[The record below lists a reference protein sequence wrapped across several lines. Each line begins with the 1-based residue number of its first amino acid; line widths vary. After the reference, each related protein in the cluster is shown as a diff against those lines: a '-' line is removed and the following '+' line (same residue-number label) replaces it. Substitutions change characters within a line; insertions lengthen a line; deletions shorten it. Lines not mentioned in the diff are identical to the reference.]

1 MYENWGN
8 RFRCFWIGFCSNPPR
23 KFEVSLFEKNSKLGG
38 HSNTVTIEQENKKY
52 SVETGFIVL
61 NDKNYPIFTSL
72 LKHLNIGVNNSSMS
86 FSVSVDKGLFEYSS
100 SYIGLLGQTKNI
112 IDPKY
117 WGMLRDINYFYTN
130 ALKDVKD
137 CPDNETLGQFLK
149 RFNYSNKFI
158 DYHLVPMTAS
168 IWSCPTKSILN
179 FPIKSLLVFF
189 ENHKLLNIYNRPKW
203 STVNKGSREYVK
215 KIQSLLKGNIYTN
228 AKVNKISKSKEGIR
242 VHYQDGIKTFDK
254 VILAC
259 HADQSS
265 EILIENFSEE
275 ANLLKDFK
283 YQKNTSILHSD
294 INFMPK
300 RKSVWSSWNYITET
314 GNSGNLSITYWMN
327 ELQGINSSK
336 PILLSL
342 NPKILP
348 NPDLI
353 YGQYSYSHPILDN
366 NAINIQKKLSSI
378 QGKNNLWFC
387 GAWTGFGFHED
398 GVKSAVEIANS
409 HNIDLPWFQSKEVL
423 HAAQ

>member
-1 MYENWGN
+1 MK
-8 RFRCFWIGFCSNPPR
+8 IGVIGSGVAGLVSALTLQE

-38 HSNTVTIEQENKKY
+38 HSNTVTIEQENNKY

-86 FSVSVDKGLFEYSS
+86 FSVSVDKGQFEYSS

-215 KIQSLLKGNIYTN
+215 KIQSLLKGEIYTN
-228 AKVNKISKSKEGIR
+228 TKVNKISKSKEGIR
-242 VHYQDGIKTFDK
+242 VHYQEGIKTFDK

-327 ELQGINSSK
+327 ELQGINSPK

-409 HNIDLPWFQSKEVL
+409 HNIHLPWFQSKEVL

>member
-1 MYENWGN
+1 MK
-8 RFRCFWIGFCSNPPR
+8 IGVIGSGVSGLVSALTLQE

-38 HSNTVTIEQENKKY
+38 HSNTVTIEQENNKY

-86 FSVSVDKGLFEYSS
+86 FSVSVDKGQFEYSS

-130 ALKDVKD
+130 ALRDVKD

-215 KIQSLLKGNIYTN
+215 KIQSLLKGEIYTN
-228 AKVNKISKSKEGIR
+228 TKVNKISKSKEGIR
-242 VHYQDGIKTFDK
+242 VHYQEGIKTFDK

-327 ELQGINSSK
+327 ELQGINSPK

-409 HNIDLPWFQSKEVL
+409 HNIHLPWFQSKEVL

>member
-1 MYENWGN
+1 MK
-8 RFRCFWIGFCSNPPR
+8 IGVIGSGVSGLVSALTLQER
-23 KFEVSLFEKNSKLGG
+23 FEVSLFEKNSKLGG

-86 FSVSVDKGLFEYSS
+86 FSVSVDKGQFEYSS

-179 FPIKSLLVFF
+179 FPIKSILVFF

-215 KIQSLLKGNIYTN
+215 KIQSLLKGEIYTN
-228 AKVNKISKSKEGIR
+228 TKVNKISKSKEGIR
-242 VHYQDGIKTFDK
+242 VHYQEGIKTFDK

-265 EILIENFSEE
+265 EILIDNFSEE

-327 ELQGINSSK
+327 ELQGINSPK

>member
-1 MYENWGN
+1 MK
-8 RFRCFWIGFCSNPPR
+8 IGVIGSGVSGLVSALTLQE

-38 HSNTVTIEQENKKY
+38 HSNTVTIEQENNKY

-61 NDKNYPIFTSL
+61 NDRNYPIFTSL
-72 LKHLNIGVNNSSMS
+72 LKHLNIGLNNSSMS
-86 FSVSVDKGLFEYSS
+86 FSVSVDKGQFEYSS

-130 ALKDVKD
+130 ALRYVKD

-149 RFNYSNKFI
+149 RVNYSNKFI

-215 KIQSLLKGNIYTN
+215 KIQSLLKGKIYTN

-300 RKSVWSSWNYITET
+300 RKSVWSSWNYIAET

-409 HNIDLPWFQSKEVL
+409 HNIDVPWFQSKEVL

>member
-1 MYENWGN
+1 MK
-8 RFRCFWIGFCSNPPR
+8 IGVIGSGVSGLVSALTLQE

-38 HSNTVTIEQENKKY
+38 HSNTVTIEQENNKY

-72 LKHLNIGVNNSSMS
+72 LKHLNVGVNNSSMS
-86 FSVSVDKGLFEYSS
+86 FSVSVDKGQFEYSS

-189 ENHKLLNIYNRPKW
+189 ENHKLLNIYNRPNW

-215 KIQSLLKGNIYTN
+215 KIQSLLKGKIYTN

-265 EILIENFSEE
+265 EILNENFSEE

-327 ELQGINSSK
+327 ELQGLNSPK

>member
-1 MYENWGN
+1 MK
-8 RFRCFWIGFCSNPPR
+8 IGVIGSGVSGLVSALTLQER
-23 KFEVSLFEKNSKLGG
+23 FEVSLFEKNSKLGG

-86 FSVSVDKGLFEYSS
+86 FSVSVDKGQFEYSS

-215 KIQSLLKGNIYTN
+215 KIQSLLKGKIYTN

-294 INFMPK
+294 VNFMPK

>member
-1 MYENWGN
+1 MK
-8 RFRCFWIGFCSNPPR
+8 IGVIGSGVSGLVSALTLQE

-86 FSVSVDKGLFEYSS
+86 FSVSVDKGQFEYSS

-117 WGMLRDINYFYTN
+117 WGMLRDINYFYNN

-215 KIQSLLKGNIYTN
+215 KIQSLLKGKIYTN

-242 VHYQDGIKTFDK
+242 VHYQDGINTFDK

-327 ELQGINSSK
+327 ELQGINSPK

>member
-1 MYENWGN
+1 MK
-8 RFRCFWIGFCSNPPR
+8 IGVIGSGVSGLVSALTLQE

-86 FSVSVDKGLFEYSS
+86 FSVSVDKGQFEYSS

-215 KIQSLLKGNIYTN
+215 KIKSLLKGKIYTN

-398 GVKSAVEIANS
+398 GVKSAVEIASS

>member
-1 MYENWGN
+1 MK
-8 RFRCFWIGFCSNPPR
+8 IGVIGSGVSGLVSALTLQER
-23 KFEVSLFEKNSKLGG
+23 FEVSLFEKNSKLGG

-86 FSVSVDKGLFEYSS
+86 FSVSVDKGQFEYSS

-130 ALKDVKD
+130 ALRDVKD

-215 KIQSLLKGNIYTN
+215 KIQSLLKGKIYTN

>member
-1 MYENWGN
+1 MK
-8 RFRCFWIGFCSNPPR
+8 IGVIGSGVSGLVSALTLQER
-23 KFEVSLFEKNSKLGG
+23 FEVSLFEKNSKLGG
-38 HSNTVTIEQENKKY
+38 HSNTVTIEQENNKY

-86 FSVSVDKGLFEYSS
+86 FSVSVDKGQFEYSS

-215 KIQSLLKGNIYTN
+215 KIQSLLKGEIYTN
-228 AKVNKISKSKEGIR
+228 TKVNKISKSKEGIR

-327 ELQGINSSK
+327 ELQGINSTK

>member
-1 MYENWGN
+1 MK
-8 RFRCFWIGFCSNPPR
+8 IGVIGSGVSGLVSALTLQER
-23 KFEVSLFEKNSKLGG
+23 FEVSLFEKNSKLGG

-130 ALKDVKD
+130 ALRDVKD

-215 KIQSLLKGNIYTN
+215 RIRSLLKGKIYTN
-228 AKVNKISKSKEGIR
+228 AKVNKRSKSKEGIR

-327 ELQGINSSK
+327 ELQGINSPK

-409 HNIDLPWFQSKEVL
+409 HNIHLPWFQSKEVL

>member
-1 MYENWGN
+1 MK
-8 RFRCFWIGFCSNPPR
+8 IGVIGSGVSGLVSALTLQER
-23 KFEVSLFEKNSKLGG
+23 FEVSLFEKNSKLGG

-52 SVETGFIVL
+52 YVETGFIVL

-86 FSVSVDKGLFEYSS
+86 FSVSVDKGQFEYSS

-215 KIQSLLKGNIYTN
+215 KIKSLLKGKIYTN

-398 GVKSAVEIANS
+398 GVKSAVEIASS

>member
-1 MYENWGN
+1 MK
-8 RFRCFWIGFCSNPPR
+8 IGVIGSGVSGLVSALTLQE

-86 FSVSVDKGLFEYSS
+86 FSVSVDKGQFEYSS

-215 KIQSLLKGNIYTN
+215 KIKSLLKGKIYTN

-265 EILIENFSEE
+265 ELLIENFSEE

-366 NAINIQKKLSSI
+366 NAIKIQKKLSSI

>member
-1 MYENWGN
+1 MK
-8 RFRCFWIGFCSNPPR
+8 IGVIGSGVSGLVSALTLQE

-86 FSVSVDKGLFEYSS
+86 FSVSVDKGQFEYSS

-215 KIQSLLKGNIYTN
+215 KIQSLLKGKIYTN

-265 EILIENFSEE
+265 DILIENFSEE

-409 HNIDLPWFQSKEVL
+409 HNIHLPWFQSKEVL

>member
-1 MYENWGN
+1 MK
-8 RFRCFWIGFCSNPPR
+8 IGVIGSGVSGLVSALTLQE

-38 HSNTVTIEQENKKY
+38 HSNTVTIEQENNKY

-86 FSVSVDKGLFEYSS
+86 FSVSVDKGQFEYSS

-117 WGMLRDINYFYTN
+117 WGMLRDINYFYNN

-215 KIQSLLKGNIYTN
+215 KIQSLLKGKIYTN

-366 NAINIQKKLSSI
+366 NAIKIQKKLSSI

>member
-1 MYENWGN
+1 MK
-8 RFRCFWIGFCSNPPR
+8 IGVIGSGVSGLVSALTLQE

-86 FSVSVDKGLFEYSS
+86 FSVSVDKGQFEYSS

-117 WGMLRDINYFYTN
+117 WGMLRDINYFYNN

-168 IWSCPTKSILN
+168 IWSCPTKIILN

-215 KIQSLLKGNIYTN
+215 KIQSLLKGEIYTN

-327 ELQGINSSK
+327 ELQGINSPK

-409 HNIDLPWFQSKEVL
+409 HNIDLHWFQSKEVL

>member
-1 MYENWGN
+1 MK
-8 RFRCFWIGFCSNPPR
+8 IGVIGSGVSGLVSALTLQER
-23 KFEVSLFEKNSKLGG
+23 FEVSLFEKNSKLGG
-38 HSNTVTIEQENKKY
+38 HSNTVTIEQENNKY

-61 NDKNYPIFTSL
+61 NDKNYPLFTSL
-72 LKHLNIGVNNSSMS
+72 LRHLNIGVNNSSMS
-86 FSVSVDKGLFEYSS
+86 FSVSVDKGQFEYSS

-215 KIQSLLKGNIYTN
+215 KIQSLLKGKIYTN

-327 ELQGINSSK
+327 ELQGINSPK
-336 PILLSL
+336 PILLSP

-353 YGQYSYSHPILDN
+353 YSQYSYSHPILDN

-409 HNIDLPWFQSKEVL
+409 HNIHLPWFQSKEVL

>member
-1 MYENWGN
+1 MK
-8 RFRCFWIGFCSNPPR
+8 IGVIGSGVSGLVSALTLQE

-38 HSNTVTIEQENKKY
+38 HSNTVTIEQENNKY

-86 FSVSVDKGLFEYSS
+86 FSVSVDKGQFEYSS

-130 ALKDVKD
+130 ALRDVKD

-215 KIQSLLKGNIYTN
+215 KIQSLLKGKIYTN

-327 ELQGINSSK
+327 ELQGINSPK

-409 HNIDLPWFQSKEVL
+409 HNIHLPWFQSKEVL

>member
-1 MYENWGN
+1 MK
-8 RFRCFWIGFCSNPPR
+8 IGVIGSGVSGLVSALTLQE

-38 HSNTVTIEQENKKY
+38 HSNTVTIQQENNEY

-86 FSVSVDKGLFEYSS
+86 FSVSVDKGQFEYSS
-100 SYIGLLGQTKNI
+100 SYIGLLGQTRNI

-117 WGMLRDINYFYTN
+117 WNMLRDINYFYTN

-366 NAINIQKKLSSI
+366 NAIKIQKKLSSI

-409 HNIDLPWFQSKEVL
+409 HNIHLPWFQSKEVL

>member
-1 MYENWGN
+1 MK
-8 RFRCFWIGFCSNPPR
+8 IGVIGSGVSGLVSALTLQE

-38 HSNTVTIEQENKKY
+38 HSNTVTIEQENNKY

-86 FSVSVDKGLFEYSS
+86 FSVSVDKGQFEYSS

-137 CPDNETLGQFLK
+137 CPENETLGQFLK

-215 KIQSLLKGNIYTN
+215 KIQSLLKGKIYTN
-228 AKVNKISKSKEGIR
+228 AKVNKISKSKEGIK

-265 EILIENFSEE
+265 EILIEDFSEE

-327 ELQGINSSK
+327 ELQGISSPK

-409 HNIDLPWFQSKEVL
+409 HDIDLPWFQSKEVL

>member
-1 MYENWGN
+1 MK
-8 RFRCFWIGFCSNPPR
+8 IGVIGSGVSGLVSALTLQE

-38 HSNTVTIEQENKKY
+38 HSNTVTIEQENNKY

-86 FSVSVDKGLFEYSS
+86 FSVSVDKGQFEYSS

-137 CPDNETLGQFLK
+137 CSDNETLGQFLK

-215 KIQSLLKGNIYTN
+215 KIQSLLKGKIYTN

-327 ELQGINSSK
+327 ELQGINSPK

-409 HNIDLPWFQSKEVL
+409 HNIHLPWFQSKEVL

>member
-1 MYENWGN
+1 MK
-8 RFRCFWIGFCSNPPR
+8 IGVIGSGVSGLVSALTLQE
-23 KFEVSLFEKNSKLGG
+23 KYEVSLFEKNSKLGG
-38 HSNTVTIEQENKKY
+38 HSNTVTIEQENNKY

-86 FSVSVDKGLFEYSS
+86 FSVSVDKGQFEYSS

-215 KIQSLLKGNIYTN
+215 KIQSLLKGKIYTN

-387 GAWTGFGFHED
+387 GAWRGFGFHED

>member
-1 MYENWGN
+1 MK
-8 RFRCFWIGFCSNPPR
+8 IGVIGSGVAGLVSALTLQE

-38 HSNTVTIEQENKKY
+38 HSNTVTIEQENNKY

-86 FSVSVDKGLFEYSS
+86 FSVSVDKGQFEYSS

-117 WGMLRDINYFYTN
+117 WGMLRDINYFYNN

-215 KIQSLLKGNIYTN
+215 KIQSLLKGKIYTN

-327 ELQGINSSK
+327 ELQRINSSK

-409 HNIDLPWFQSKEVL
+409 HDIDLPWFQSKEVL

>member
-1 MYENWGN
+1 MK
-8 RFRCFWIGFCSNPPR
+8 IGVIGSGVSGLVSALTLQE

-38 HSNTVTIEQENKKY
+38 HSNTVTIEQENNKY

-86 FSVSVDKGLFEYSS
+86 FSVSVDKGQFEYSS

-117 WGMLRDINYFYTN
+117 WGMLRDINYFYNN

-215 KIQSLLKGNIYTN
+215 KIQSLLKGKIYTN
-228 AKVNKISKSKEGIR
+228 TKVNKISKSKEGIR

-300 RKSVWSSWNYITET
+300 RKSVWSSWNYISET
-314 GNSGNLSITYWMN
+314 GNLGNLSITYWMN

-409 HNIDLPWFQSKEVL
+409 HDIDLPWFQSKEVL

>member
-1 MYENWGN
+1 MK
-8 RFRCFWIGFCSNPPR
+8 IGVIGSGVSGLVSALTLQE

-86 FSVSVDKGLFEYSS
+86 FSVSVDKGQFEYSS

-215 KIQSLLKGNIYTN
+215 KIQSLLKGKIYTN

>member
-1 MYENWGN
+1 MK
-8 RFRCFWIGFCSNPPR
+8 IGVIGSGVSGLVSALTLQE

-38 HSNTVTIEQENKKY
+38 HSNTVTIEQENNKY

-86 FSVSVDKGLFEYSS
+86 FSVSVDKGQFEYSS

-215 KIQSLLKGNIYTN
+215 KIQSLLKGKIYTN
-228 AKVNKISKSKEGIR
+228 AKVNKISKSKEGIK

-327 ELQGINSSK
+327 ELQGINSPK

>member
-1 MYENWGN
+1 MK
-8 RFRCFWIGFCSNPPR
+8 IGVIGSGVSGLVSALTLQER
-23 KFEVSLFEKNSKLGG
+23 FEVSLFEKNSKLGG

-86 FSVSVDKGLFEYSS
+86 FSVSVDKGQFEYSS

-215 KIQSLLKGNIYTN
+215 KIKSLLKGKIYTN

-327 ELQGINSSK
+327 ELQGINSPK

>member
-1 MYENWGN
+1 MK
-8 RFRCFWIGFCSNPPR
+8 IGVIGSGVSGLVSALTLQE

-38 HSNTVTIEQENKKY
+38 HSNTVTIEQENNKY

-86 FSVSVDKGLFEYSS
+86 FSVSVDKGQFEYSS

-117 WGMLRDINYFYTN
+117 WGMLRDINYFYNN

-179 FPIKSLLVFF
+179 FPIKNLLVFF

-215 KIQSLLKGNIYTN
+215 KIQSLLKGKIYTN
-228 AKVNKISKSKEGIR
+228 TKVNKISKSKEGIR

-265 EILIENFSEE
+265 EILIEDFSEE

-327 ELQGINSSK
+327 ELQGISSPK

-409 HNIDLPWFQSKEVL
+409 HDIDLPWFQSKEVL

>member
-1 MYENWGN
+1 MK
-8 RFRCFWIGFCSNPPR
+8 IGVIGSGVSGLVSALTLQE

-38 HSNTVTIEQENKKY
+38 HSNTVTIEQENNKY

-86 FSVSVDKGLFEYSS
+86 FSVSVDKGQFEYSS

-215 KIQSLLKGNIYTN
+215 KIQSLLKGKIYTN
-228 AKVNKISKSKEGIR
+228 TKVNKISKSKEGIR

-265 EILIENFSEE
+265 EILIEDFSEE

-327 ELQGINSSK
+327 ELQGINSPK

-409 HNIDLPWFQSKEVL
+409 HDIDLPWFQSKEVL

>member
-1 MYENWGN
+1 MK
-8 RFRCFWIGFCSNPPR
+8 IGVIGSGVAGLVSALTLQE

-38 HSNTVTIEQENKKY
+38 HSNTVTIEQENNKY

-130 ALKDVKD
+130 ALRDVKD

-215 KIQSLLKGNIYTN
+215 KIQSLLKGKIYTN

-242 VHYQDGIKTFDK
+242 VHYQEGIKTFDK

-294 INFMPK
+294 ISFMPK

-327 ELQGINSSK
+327 ELQGINSSM

>member
-1 MYENWGN
+1 MK
-8 RFRCFWIGFCSNPPR
+8 IGVIGSGVSGLVSALTLQER
-23 KFEVSLFEKNSKLGG
+23 FEVSLFEKNSKLGG

-86 FSVSVDKGLFEYSS
+86 FSVSVDKGQFEYSS

-215 KIQSLLKGNIYTN
+215 KIQSLLKGKIYTN
-228 AKVNKISKSKEGIR
+228 AKVNKISKSKEGIK

-409 HNIDLPWFQSKEVL
+409 HNIHLPWFQSKEVL

>member
-1 MYENWGN
+1 MK
-8 RFRCFWIGFCSNPPR
+8 IGVIGSGVSGLVSALTLQER
-23 KFEVSLFEKNSKLGG
+23 FEVSLFEKNSKLGG

-86 FSVSVDKGLFEYSS
+86 FSVSVDKGQFEYSS

-215 KIQSLLKGNIYTN
+215 KIQSLLKGKIYTN

>member
-1 MYENWGN
+1 MK
-8 RFRCFWIGFCSNPPR
+8 IGVIGSGVSGLVSALTLQE

-38 HSNTVTIEQENKKY
+38 HSNTVTIEQENNKY

-86 FSVSVDKGLFEYSS
+86 FSVSVDKGQFEYSS

-215 KIQSLLKGNIYTN
+215 KIQSLLKGKIYTN

-327 ELQGINSSK
+327 ELQGINSPM

>member
-1 MYENWGN
+1 MK
-8 RFRCFWIGFCSNPPR
+8 IGVIGSGVSGLVSALTLQE

-86 FSVSVDKGLFEYSS
+86 FSVSVDKGQFEYSS

-215 KIQSLLKGNIYTN
+215 KIQSLLKGEIYTN
-228 AKVNKISKSKEGIR
+228 TKVNKISKSKEGIR
-242 VHYQDGIKTFDK
+242 VHYQEGIKTFDK

-327 ELQGINSSK
+327 ELQGINSPK

-409 HNIDLPWFQSKEVL
+409 HNIHLPWFQSKEVL

>member
-1 MYENWGN
+1 MK
-8 RFRCFWIGFCSNPPR
+8 IGVIGSGVSGLVSALTLQER
-23 KFEVSLFEKNSKLGG
+23 FEVSLFEKNSKLGG

-86 FSVSVDKGLFEYSS
+86 FSVSVDKGQFEYSS

-215 KIQSLLKGNIYTN
+215 KIQSLLKGKIYTN

-327 ELQGINSSK
+327 ELQGINSPK

-398 GVKSAVEIANS
+398 GVKSAVEIASS
-409 HNIDLPWFQSKEVL
+409 HNIDLPWFQSNEVL

>member
-1 MYENWGN
+1 MK
-8 RFRCFWIGFCSNPPR
+8 IGVIGSGVAGLVSALTLQE

-38 HSNTVTIEQENKKY
+38 HSNTVTIEQENNKY

-86 FSVSVDKGLFEYSS
+86 FSVSVDKGQFEYSS

-130 ALKDVKD
+130 ALRDVKD

-215 KIQSLLKGNIYTN
+215 KIQSLLKGEIYTN
-228 AKVNKISKSKEGIR
+228 TKVNKISKSKEGIR
-242 VHYQDGIKTFDK
+242 VHYQEGIKTFDK

-265 EILIENFSEE
+265 EILIENFFEE

-327 ELQGINSSK
+327 ELQGINSPK

-366 NAINIQKKLSSI
+366 NAVNIQKKLSSI

>member
-1 MYENWGN
+1 MK
-8 RFRCFWIGFCSNPPR
+8 IGVIGSGISGLVSALTLQE

-86 FSVSVDKGLFEYSS
+86 FSVSVDKGQFEYSS

-215 KIQSLLKGNIYTN
+215 KIQSLLKGKIYTN

-409 HNIDLPWFQSKEVL
+409 HNIHLPWFQSKEVL